1 MTKGLTWD
9 VRKRRGI
16 DAKYASSEE
25 NIDIGVSEALIIDL
39 EDYRFVIRRSE
50 EGLLVSTERGD
61 LRVVKGPRMAL
72 RISQPNQIVLWAEFS
87 SEPNKSRY
95 PQS

>member
-1 MTKGLTWD
+1 MTKELEWY
-9 VRKRRGI
+9 VRKRPGI
-16 DAKYASSEE
+16 DAKFASQEE
-25 NIDIGVSEALIIDL
+25 SLEVGVTDSLILDL
-39 EDYRFVIRRSE
+39 GDYRFVIRRSE

-72 RISQPNQIVLWAEFS
+72 QISQPNQIVLWAEFS

-95 PQS
+95 R